1 MVAFGIG
8 MRGYVWLYDMAPVR
22 EQAGPAFG
30 LHFVEGI
37 YYPTWARLDGL
48 LDGVALAAL
57 GVGRPQV
64 WSCWQARRGSL
75 FAAGAGLFGLALWLF
90 RDRLGFWP
98 SVIGYPLLSLGLA
111 LWVMLATGLPAS
123 WKLPGAGWLARIS
136 YSVYLSHKLALHAV
150 AMWLVQPWQLHGLA
164 AFALY
169 AVGVLAVG
177 AVLHYTVEQPF
188 LRWRERIDKRQ
199 AMLFVSAAVAS

>member
-1 MVAFGIG
+1 MANFPKDRFDAVPQDTHRIGAHRGPKRKGRGWIAFAWAVVAT
-8 MRGYVWLYDMAPVR
+8 V
-22 EQAGPAFG
+22 
-30 LHFVEGI
+30 
-37 YYPTWARLDGL
+37 L
-48 LDGVALAAL
+48 LTT
-57 GVGRPQV
+57 
-64 WSCWQARRGSL
+64 
-75 FAAGAGLFGLALWLF
+75 AGLFGLALWLF

-98 SVIGYPLLSLGLA
+98 SVIGYPLLSLALA